1 MKSSEI
7 IIDHRKNA
15 IFGLVFHYHS
25 ADWNQGLLSI
35 IIISSLVGLGNWRL
49 VPTFWLMQ
57 NWKKATCLD
66 GCTVCQFSRIKV
78 HFFLNFWPLT
88 YLSSNLMKS
97 YAISCLHFFM
107 HFWTWRIWEDGNV
120 HKLYTTAII
129 CTSSRNLDRFWE
141 LLILT
146 LFRFYLKINYALLLC
161 TK

>member
-88 YLSSNLMKS
+88 YLSSNEILCNFLF
-97 YAISCLHFFM
+97 ALFHAF
-107 HFWTWRIWEDGNV
+107 
-120 HKLYTTAII
+120 
-129 CTSSRNLDRFWE
+129 LD
-141 LLILT
+141 LILYKVLRAANGLGEFWWT
-146 LFRFYLKINYALLLC
+146 EMCINCILPQ
-161 TK
+161 

>member
-1 MKSSEI
+1 MVTAMKSSEI

-66 GCTVCQFSRIKV
+66 GCK
-78 HFFLNFWPLT
+78 LWKLT
-88 YLSSNLMKS
+88 YCTMYSMSIFTHQSTFFSQFLTFDLSFVE
-97 YAISCLHFFM
+97 I
-107 HFWTWRIWEDGNV
+107 D
-120 HKLYTTAII
+120 
-129 CTSSRNLDRFWE
+129 E
-141 LLILT
+141 LLYNFLFALFHAFLDLILYQILRAVNGWGEFWGT
-146 LFRFYLKINYALLLC
+146 EMCIL
-161 TK
+161 